1 MHSYFRRSSAVSLL
15 ARLPT
20 IECPA
25 DHLFDDS
32 RTPVYHGFV
41 SGSAGSTKRRHSLPL
56 AVTPILGREGAL
68 EETGRLLR
76 GTRLLTI
83 TGAGGSGKTR
93 LAMELAQRVA
103 GRFERAVWIDLSG
116 IADGTL
122 VASEIVHAFGRRES
136 PIAAD
141 EELLVEVLRDS
152 RVLLLLDNVEHVVDA
167 GAAIVSKI
175 LRSCG
180 GTTIVVTTR
189 EALGVEG
196 EQIWLVPPL
205 AEDDAVELFVQR
217 ARAVD
222 PSFHSETKRDTIA
235 QICRRLDGIPLAI
248 ELAAVRAKVLPVE
261 QIAARLDDAF
271 NLLAVRSRAVA
282 RHRTIR
288 ETIDWSYRL
297 LPPEEQWLLAVLSV
311 FAGGFALASV
321 SEVCETEDD
330 VLSPLSALVDKSL
343 VVAGGGRYRLL
354 ETVRQFAAEKLAA
367 SGQREVVR
375 QKHAET
381 YFRLVERSERR
392 IFAGAVD
399 LAVQSMLDEKIENI
413 RQALDWAAEDPSRFE
428 IEARFL
434 WAIHWYWFARGHFH
448 EARRRI
454 TSAVSRMPGGVDP
467 LVRARLYVAA
477 GNAAVWQGDWKALR
491 PSIDE
496 AVAILGPTNNLRAL
510 ANGLL
515 LLGSAH
521 ALAENDTRSAREVF
535 ELAEDVARRNGR
547 NVALALVL
555 YWAGI
560 AASLRGDAAA
570 ARRAFAEAHQ
580 IGLEQRNLPAI
591 GHGATMLALVHL
603 QEKEYEPAIRYLRA
617 ALDAHSETGD
627 AWGLTQAIEGV
638 GLLLLDTGDAEIG
651 TRLIAAASAAWLAIG
666 ARPGRTEAL
675 EEEKTLRIRQALGDD
690 RLRVALASGAAMPYE
705 EMVALAREQIG
716 TISKASTPV
725 APALTVRALGALE
738 IFAGGSPIDATAQRG
753 RATELLLFLL
763 FNPAGATKEEIGV
776 ALWPEADPSK
786 LRNNFH
792 VTVHR
797 LRKLLGGPHWIAA
810 DKDVYTLNRS
820 GGVDF
825 DAELFEREVKGA
837 LRTGELARIEAA
849 LTRYRGDLARIPGS
863 GEWLL
868 AFREQLRE
876 LYSDALRTAGRGRM
890 SAGDFAGAAQFY
902 EKLIDAD
909 DLDEQAYRNL
919 MICLGRTGDLAGTS
933 RVYRRLARI
942 LRRELDTDP
951 DPATTRL
958 HERIV
963 GQLDDPLAAE

>member
-1 MHSYFRRSSAVSLL
+1 MRRSH
-15 ARLPT
+15 R
-20 IECPA
+20 
-25 DHLFDDS
+25 
-32 RTPVYHGFV
+32 
-41 SGSAGSTKRRHSLPL
+41 LPL
-56 AVTPILGREGAL
+56 ALTPILGRENAL
-68 EETGRLLR
+68 EETGRLLG

-116 IADGTL
+116 IADGKL
-122 VASEIVHAFGRRES
+122 VASEMLDALGRRES
-136 PIAAD
+136 PAAAD
-141 EELLVEVLRDS
+141 EELIAEVLRDS
-152 RVLLLLDNVEHVVDA
+152 RVLLVLDNCEHVVDA
-167 GAAIVSKI
+167 CASIASGV

-180 GTTIVVTTR
+180 ATTIVATTR
-189 EALGVEG
+189 EALGIEG
-196 EQIWLVPPL
+196 EQIWLVPSL
-205 AEDDAVELFVQR
+205 AEGDAVELFVQR

-222 PSFHSETKRDTIA
+222 PSFHPEAKLDTIA

-248 ELAAVRAKVLPVE
+248 ELAAVRAKVLSVD

-271 NLLAVRSRAVA
+271 SLLAVRSRAVA

-297 LPPEEQWLLAVLSV
+297 LPPAEQRLLAALSV
-311 FAGGFALASV
+311 FAGGFSLASV
-321 SEVCETEDD
+321 SAVCETEGD
-330 VLSPLSALVDKSL
+330 VLPALSALVDKSL

-354 ETVRQFAAEKLAA
+354 ETVRQFAAEKLSA
-367 SGQREVVR
+367 SGERETVR
-375 QKHAET
+375 QRHAQT
-381 YFRLVERSERR
+381 YFALVERSERR

-399 LAVQSMLDEKIENI
+399 LAVQGMLDEKIENI
-413 RQALDWAAEDPSRFE
+413 RRALDWAAEEPSRFE
-428 IEARFL
+428 MEARFL

-454 TSAVSRMPGGVDP
+454 CSAVSRMSDDVDP
-467 LVRARLYVAA
+467 VVRARLCVAA

-496 AVAILGPTNNLRAL
+496 AVGILRPTSNLRAL

-521 ALAENDTRSAREVF
+521 ALAENDHESAREVF

-560 AASLRGDAAA
+560 AANLRGDGVT
-570 ARRAFAEAHQ
+570 ARRAFAETHE
-580 IGLEQRNLPAI
+580 IGLGQRNLPAI
-591 GHGATMLALVHL
+591 GHGATMLALSHL
-603 QEKEYEPAIRYLRA
+603 QEKEYEPAIRHLRA

-627 AWGLTQAIEGV
+627 VWGLTQAVEGV
-638 GLLLLDTGDAEIG
+638 GLLLLDIGDVGIG
-651 TRLIAAASAAWLAIG
+651 TRLIAAASAAWLAVG
-666 ARPGRTEAL
+666 ARPGRTESL

-690 RLRVALASGAAMPYE
+690 RLRVVLASGAAMPYE

-716 TISKASTPV
+716 IISKAA
-725 APALTVRALGALE
+725 APAPPGLTVRALGALE
-738 IFAGGSPIDATAQRG
+738 LFCGGSPIDASAQRG
-753 RATELLLFLL
+753 RAIELLLFLL
-763 FNPAGATKEEIGV
+763 FNPAGATKEEIGA
-776 ALWPEADPSK
+776 ALWPDADPAK

-797 LRKLLGGPHWIAA
+797 LRKILGGADWIAA
-810 DKDVYTLNRS
+810 EKDVYMLNRS

-837 LRTGELARIEAA
+837 LRTGELARIEQA
-849 LTRYRGDLARIPGS
+849 LARYRGDLARIPGS
-863 GEWLL
+863 GEWL
-868 AFREQLRE
+868 FTFQEQLRE

-890 SAGDFAGAAQFY
+890 SAGDFAGAAQIY

-919 MICLGRTGDLAGTS
+919 MTCLGRSGDLSAAT
-933 RVYRRLARI
+933 RIYRRLARI

-963 GQLDDPLAAE
+963 GKADDLPAGD